1 MESDRSVPDM
11 HGDPVAVFPFGRR
24 GEHGPHIR
32 VLDPADPPQKIPDL
46 PALDVELARV
56 GGVLVG
62 ASPAFSEDR
71 AARRHPSDRR
81 LGEPNHLGF
90 DEGFFFPDDPDQG
103 PLARQREGHET
114 HPPVR
119 QAANAR
125 PAERDALDGYRNFQ
139 GLQISGG
146 TGALNDGL
154 QIPSTPAPGCANVA
168 PMKSV
173 RIVEQ
178 LAIFIANKPGT
189 LAAVCDALAEDK
201 INIYGLTVSDTVDH
215 AVVRMVVS
223 DTRRA
228 IALLESH
235 GTLVVEN
242 DVIMIENDN
251 RPGGLSKIA
260 KALSATK
267 VNIEYAYLASM
278 PTAKKGLLI
287 LRVSDVKKALKV
299 LSDPSLGL

>member
-1 MESDRSVPDM
+1 
-11 HGDPVAVFPFGRR
+11 
-24 GEHGPHIR
+24 
-32 VLDPADPPQKIPDL
+32 
-46 PALDVELARV
+46 
-56 GGVLVG
+56 
-62 ASPAFSEDR
+62 
-71 AARRHPSDRR
+71 
-81 LGEPNHLGF
+81 
-90 DEGFFFPDDPDQG
+90 
-103 PLARQREGHET
+103 
-114 HPPVR
+114 
-119 QAANAR
+119 
-125 PAERDALDGYRNFQ
+125 
-139 GLQISGG
+139 
-146 TGALNDGL
+146 
-154 QIPSTPAPGCANVA
+154 
-168 PMKSV
+168 MKSV

-189 LAAVCDALAEDK
+189 LASVCDALAEDK

-242 DVIMIENDN
+242 DVILIENDN
-251 RPGGLSKIA
+251 RPGSLSKIA

-287 LRVSDVKKALKV
+287 LRVSDAKKALKV
-299 LSDPSLGL
+299 LSNPSLGL